1 MDLILFFVDLVRQLS
16 GVECIRRA
24 GHLVP
29 SESGVEYFISGVD
42 VCGYLVWV
50 AIWCGWVS
58 GVGGYLVWMGINCGW
73 VSGVGGFLVWVGIW
87 CGWVSIVWVGIWS
100 GVCIWCRS

>member
-42 VCGYLVWV
+42 VCGYLVW
-50 AIWCGWVS
+50 
-58 GVGGYLVWMGINCGW
+58 LGI
-73 VSGVGGFLVWVGIW
+73 
-87 CGWVSIVWVGIWS
+87 
-100 GVCIWCRS
+100 